1 MEDKTVFKCI
11 RNVVAKY
18 GCKILQLHVRSKLVQ
33 MQIKMRM
40 IPQRMSVHAAQKTK

>member
-18 GCKILQLHVRSKLVQ
+18 DCKILQL
-33 MQIKMRM
+33 
-40 IPQRMSVHAAQKTK
+40 AWTKRVNTDAN